1 MVDVSRNAIIRQVP
15 APDGGLHVT
24 DCPGDEPALVLML
37 GFPDDCRIYNR
48 LVPLL
53 SPRRAVTF
61 DFLGY
66 GRSDRAQPRA
76 LSRADHVRQLGAVLD
91 ALGIQTAV
99 LITLPAIR
107 AWTTALFGDLDDQDG
122 QARREL
128 TALDLPV
135 ALVFGALDRYLSPDL
150 VSHLAGLFP
159 KEVLHLIDG
168 ASHWPQWD
176 QPQAVSEVIRCA
188 P

>member
-53 SPRRAVTF
+53 SPRRVVTF

-66 GRSDRAQPRA
+66 GRSDRAQPGA
-76 LSRADHVRQLGAVLD
+76 LGRADHIYQLGAVLD
-91 ALGIQTAV
+91 ALGIETAV
-99 LITLPAIR
+99 LVGHDAS
-107 AWTTALFGDLDDQDG
+107 G
-122 QARREL
+122 
-128 TALDLPV
+128 PV
-135 ALVFGALDRYLSPDL
+135 AIDYALSAPDRVGRLILLNTYYGHAPALRLPEMVRLRAD
-150 VSHLAGLFP
+150 
-159 KEVLHLIDG
+159 HLING

-176 QPQAVSEVIRCA
+176 QPQAVSELIRCA